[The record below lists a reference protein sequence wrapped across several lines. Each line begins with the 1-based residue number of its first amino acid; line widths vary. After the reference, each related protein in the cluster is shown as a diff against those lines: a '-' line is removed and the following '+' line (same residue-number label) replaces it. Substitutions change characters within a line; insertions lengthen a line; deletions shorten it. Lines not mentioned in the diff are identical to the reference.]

1 MESLPFDLILQIIAR
16 LFGGDM
22 NAACRFAATCRTY
35 RRLICAHMDVPNL
48 SLANV
53 AKWTGIEN
61 IGAFRLT
68 VSGDIVYS
76 AAHVGEFVLANS
88 AAVFPDTL
96 KTLNAVFYPP
106 AIIGMSTHTDDA
118 NLVITMAADYAGT
131 YPPAGHVC
139 ISGTIRRWDYPGV
152 TIYTFYGD
160 TCLARHARPNTQNRI

>member
-1 MESLPFDLILQIIAR
+1 MDRLPFDIILCIVAK
-16 LFGGDM
+16 LFAGDM
-22 NAACRFAATCRTY
+22 NAACQFAATCRTY
-35 RRLICAHMDVPNL
+35 RRMICSHMDVANL

-53 AKWTGIEN
+53 AKWAGIEY

-76 AAHVGEFVLANS
+76 NARVGEFVLANS
-88 AAVFPDTL
+88 PAVFSATL

-118 NLVITMAADYAGT
+118 NLVITMAADYTGE
-131 YPPAGHVC
+131 YPPVGHVC

-152 TIYTFYGD
+152 TIYTFYGT
-160 TCLARHARPNTQNRI
+160 TCPPAQIQGT